1 MFDKIQNFTEN
12 ISLLTWC
19 VIAAGLF
26 LSLFAHKVISIFKE
40 MKEMK

>member
-1 MFDKIQNFTEN
+1 MLNDIQNFIDN
-12 ISLLTWC
+12 IPFIGWFL
-19 VIAAGLF
+19 IAAGLY